1 MHQTTLTGILLALE
15 GLELA
20 LAKHFGKEPKSFMSA
35 EHKKF
40 FIGPGE
46 GARLPILDI
55 THKVTTESFGGAFT
69 ITEVGFPPGAMV
81 PPHTHT
87 REDECAFVLEGEL
100 TFDIGGEIVVAPAGS
115 FVVKPRGIYHA
126 FCNTGTEPNRH
137 LEIHAPGGFENYY
150 DEYEQIVESAMSE
163 DERHKA
169 RAELGERYGVSWH
182 DELIPQVRA
191 RFGLGP

>member
-1 MHQTTLTGILLALE
+1 
-15 GLELA
+15 
-20 LAKHFGKEPKSFMSA
+20 MSA
-35 EHKKF
+35 EHKKI

-69 ITEVGFPPGAMV
+69 IAEVGFPPGAMV

-137 LEIHAPGGFENYY
+137 LEIHAPGEFENYY

-163 DERHKA
+163 DERLKA